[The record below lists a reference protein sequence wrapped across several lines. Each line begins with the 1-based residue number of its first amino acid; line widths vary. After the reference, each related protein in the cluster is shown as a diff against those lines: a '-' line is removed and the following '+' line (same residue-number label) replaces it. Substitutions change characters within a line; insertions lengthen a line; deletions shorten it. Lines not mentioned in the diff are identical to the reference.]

1 MKEFHTSSELYGSWT
16 LSIYILGYAFG
27 PLVVGPLSEVYG
39 RLWLYHIF
47 NTLFLIFIIA
57 CAVSNDMAMLTGFR
71 FLAGFAGSC
80 PITLGAG
87 TIADLIRIEKR
98 GIAVALWTLGPAIGP
113 AVGPAAG
120 GFLAQTKGWRWVF
133 WLIAIVVSDRYLFDA
148 LYVILIVFSL
158 DSFYLFRFGV

>member
-1 MKEFHTSSELYGSWT
+1 MKEFHTLSELYGSWT
-16 LSIYILGYAFG
+16 LSVYILVYAFG

-57 CAVSNDMAMLTGFR
+57 CAVSDNTAMLVGFR

-87 TIADLIRIEKR
+87 TIADLIRVEQR
-98 GIAVALWTLGPAIGP
+98 GIVVALWTLGPAIGP
-113 AVGPAAG
+113 DVGPAAG
-120 GFLAQTKGWRWVF
+120 GFLVQSKGWRWVF
-133 WLIAIVVSDRYLFDA
+133 WLIAIVVSNT
-148 LYVILIVFSL
+148 FSMQTR
-158 DSFYLFRFGV
+158 STNGFIP